1 LLTGIFHVVFLGLFY
16 WTIENIVVFLH
27 LQTRLYNS
35 KALESNKMSRKI
47 KHSGMVSSIEGRC
60 VRVRILQ
67 TSACAQ
73 CKVAGHCNASES
85 KEKTVEVYGED
96 PTSFYVGQDVT
107 VVASETVGMRAVTMA
122 FSVPFLILVAVLFF
136 SMKVTGNEPLSAL
149 LSIIA
154 LIPYYIVIYVNRN
167 KIREKLS
174 FHIE

>member
-1 LLTGIFHVVFLGLFY
+1 
-16 WTIENIVVFLH
+16 
-27 LQTRLYNS
+27 
-35 KALESNKMSRKI
+35 M
-47 KHSGMVSSIEGRC
+47 
-60 VRVRILQ
+60 
-67 TSACAQ
+67 
-73 CKVAGHCNASES
+73 
-85 KEKTVEVYGED
+85 EVYGED